1 MVVYKNYGKGFLS
14 ATLISAIGGVCGFAA
29 LSAII
34 ILIRGGFK
42 EPQYLII
49 VVLGLIGYFAFRLAT
64 GTTEFDAVDRA
75 RLVLPDKTEYV
86 YEDKSDICYFT
97 SLLSRSSVIS
107 TAVRDISEETPA
119 SLYLNDTK
127 YDIVRPSAMKSPH
140 SSTCPASSP
149 RTIATGSSHL
159 NFTISTRKYL

>member
-1 MVVYKNYGKGFLS
+1 MFTKTNKK
-14 ATLISAIGGVCGFAA
+14 LIAV
-29 LSAII
+29 LT
-34 ILIRGGFK
+34 
-42 EPQYLII
+42 
-49 VVLGLIGYFAFRLAT
+49 VVLLLPLLAIGYFAFRLAT

-86 YEDKSDICYFT
+86 YEDKSDISYFT

-127 YDIVRPSAMKSPH
+127 YDIY
-140 SSTCPASSP
+140 ASRSV
-149 RTIATGSSHL
+149 S
-159 NFTISTRKYL
+159 